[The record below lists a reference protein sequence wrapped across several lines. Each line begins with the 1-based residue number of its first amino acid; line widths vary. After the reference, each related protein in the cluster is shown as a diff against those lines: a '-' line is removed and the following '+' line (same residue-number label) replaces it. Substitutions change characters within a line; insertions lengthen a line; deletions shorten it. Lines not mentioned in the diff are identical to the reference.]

1 MNLPRTVDYI
11 PNVCTALPVL
21 YGDHWCKNL
30 LRRAVHRLTGLHSSA
45 GILAKADTTWDGQ
58 RNRFQEILTH
68 SSVTLESEG
77 RLPKEGSALVVAN
90 HPTGPMDGIVL
101 AAWLTTQRSDVRIL
115 TTEALTEIPS
125 LRDIVIPLRL
135 YEGEN
140 VENANAQSLRK
151 AMVHLR
157 RGGILAVFPAGT
169 IAVPHEPY
177 AAPIE
182 QPWKESVFALAKRC
196 AAPVVCL
203 QIQQQHRPIIARIL
217 RLHAWVRTLAMGWLF
232 LLMRHK
238 TFRLRV
244 KRIIASDQSL
254 DAARICANAREAVFR

>member
-11 PNVCTALPVL
+11 PDVCTALPIL
-21 YGDHWCKNL
+21 SGDHWCKNL
-30 LRRAVHRLTGLHSSA
+30 LRRGVHRLTGLHSSA
-45 GILAKADTTWDGQ
+45 AILVKADATWDGE

-77 RLPKEGSALVVAN
+77 HLPKVGSALVVAN

-169 IAVPHEPY
+169 IAVPYDPY

-196 AAPVVCL
+196 AAPIVCL

-232 LLMRHK
+232 LLMRHE

-254 DAARICANAREAVFR
+254 DAARICAQAREAVFC

>member
-11 PNVCTALPVL
+11 PDVCTALPVL
-21 YGDHWCKNL
+21 SGDHWWKNL
-30 LRRAVHRLTGLHSSA
+30 LRAGVHRLTGLHSSA
-45 GILAKADTTWDGQ
+45 DILAKADATWDGKK
-58 RNRFQEILTH
+58 NRFQEILTH
-68 SSVTLESEG
+68 SNVTLVSEG
-77 RLPKEGSALVVAN
+77 SLPKEGSALVVAN

-135 YEGEN
+135 YKGEN
-140 VENANAQSLRK
+140 VSNSNAQSLRK
-151 AMVHLR
+151 AMAHLR
-157 RGGILAVFPAGT
+157 HGGILAVFPAGT
-169 IAVPHEPY
+169 IAVSHDPH
-177 AAPIE
+177 AIPIE
-182 QPWKESVFALAKRC
+182 QPWKESVFALAMRC
-196 AAPVVCL
+196 ATPIVCL

-217 RLHAWVRTLAMGWLF
+217 SLHAWVRTFAMGWLF

-244 KRIIASDQSL
+244 KGIFKTDQATDTKQL
-254 DAARICANAREAVFR
+254 CTQTRNALLQ

>member
-1 MNLPRTVDYI
+1 MNVPRTVDYI

-21 YGDHWCKNL
+21 SGDHWCKNL
-30 LRRAVHRLTGLHSSA
+30 MRSGVHRLTGLRYSA
-45 GILAKADTTWDGQ
+45 AILAKADATWDGE

-68 SSVTLESEG
+68 SNVILVSEG
-77 RLPKEGSALVVAN
+77 HLPKQGSALVVAN
-90 HPTGPMDGIVL
+90 HPTGPMDGIVF

-125 LRDIVIPLRL
+125 LRDIVIPLRI

-169 IAVPHEPY
+169 IAVPHDPY

-196 AAPVVCL
+196 AAPIVCL
-203 QIQQQHRPIIARIL
+203 QIQQQHRPIVARIL

-244 KRIIASDQSL
+244 KGIFKTDQATDVKQL
-254 DAARICANAREAVFR
+254 CMQARDALLR

>member
-1 MNLPRTVDYI
+1 MNPPRTVDYI

-196 AAPVVCL
+196 AAPIVCL
-203 QIQQQHRPIIARIL
+203 QIKQQHRPIFARIL

-232 LLMRHK
+232 LLMRDK
-238 TFRLRV
+238 TFLLVV
-244 KRIIASDQSL
+244 KKIIVSDPSHDTAQ
-254 DAARICANAREAVFR
+254 ICAQAREAVCC

>member
-11 PNVCTALPVL
+11 PDVCTALPIL
-21 YGDHWCKNL
+21 SGDHWWKNL
-30 LRRAVHRLTGLHSSA
+30 LRSSVHRLTGLHSSA
-45 GILAKADTTWDGQ
+45 AILAKADATWDGE

-77 RLPKEGSALVVAN
+77 HLPKVGSALVVAN

-135 YEGEN
+135 YEGDN
-140 VENANAQSLRK
+140 VETANAQSLRK

-169 IAVPHEPY
+169 IAVPCDPY

-182 QPWKESVFALAKRC
+182 EPWKESVFALAKRC
-196 AAPVVCL
+196 AAPIVCL
-203 QIQQQHRPIIARIL
+203 QIQQQHRPMIARIL
-217 RLHAWVRTLAMGWLF
+217 RLHAWARTLAMGWLF

-238 TFRLRV
+238 TFRLCV
-244 KRIIASDQSL
+244 KRIIVSDPSHDSAQ
-254 DAARICANAREAVFR
+254 ICAQAREAVCH